1 MLTDLQ
7 ITALLIRADDAVAR
21 NEGFSWAPMRPQDVD
36 DMAATI
42 RQLRA
47 ELVAAKTNPPL
58 CPSCDQPR
66 AFNISGHVAMIEAR
80 GDVRKEFARQLEKQV
95 DAEA

>member
-21 NEGFSWAPMRPQDVD
+21 NEGFSWAPMRPQDVEE
-36 DMAATI
+36 MATTI
-42 RQLRA
+42 RQLQGLLIETKA
-47 ELVAAKTNPPL
+47 SAV

-80 GDVRKEFARQLEKQV
+80 GDVRKEFARQLKK
-95 DAEA
+95 DA